1 MAEDRLQKILS
12 RAGIASRRKAEEL
25 IEAGRVTVN
34 GKVATLGDKADAE
47 NDHVKVDGKLV
58 PPPVPDRY
66 FVVNK
71 PDGYV
76 STRRD
81 PEGRPTVMD
90 LIPPKFH
97 KALVPVG
104 RLDYHSEGLLLLTTD
119 GDWAQKVAHP
129 RYGCRKTYEVKVKGV
144 PDAGSIRKLR
154 GGGMKIAG
162 STIRPAEVEMIRT
175 TKRGDEGNSWWTI
188 EIGEGKTRQVREM
201 FFRIGHPVQKLRRV
215 AIGPLTDAHLPRG
228 AARELSPEE
237 VEALRRAG
245 GKKKAEG
252 RRQKA
257 ESGTGRGKGKGK
269 RKGQGRG
276 KGGGKAGGGKSHRS
290 RGRKD

>member
-1 MAEDRLQKILS
+1 MPEDRLQKILS

-34 GKVATLGDKADAE
+34 GTVATLGDKADPDE
-47 NDHVKVDGKLV
+47 DHVKVDGKLV
-58 PPPVPDRY
+58 PPPVPNRY

-76 STRRD
+76 STRHD

-104 RLDYHSEGLLLLTTD
+104 RLDYHTEGLLLLTTD
-119 GDWAQKVAHP
+119 GDWAQRVAHP
-129 RYGCRKTYEVKVKGV
+129 RHGCSKTYEVKVKGV
-144 PDAGSIRKLR
+144 PEEDKIRKLR
-154 GGGMKIAG
+154 RGGMRIEG
-162 STIRPAEVEMIRT
+162 SEIRPAEVEMIRT
-175 TKRGDEGNSWWTI
+175 TGRGNEGNSWWTL

-237 VEALRRAG
+237 VEALHRAG
-245 GKKKAEG
+245 GRKKKTAG
-252 RRQKA
+252 R
-257 ESGTGRGKGKGK
+257 T
-269 RKGQGRG
+269 RK
-276 KGGGKAGGGKSHRS
+276 KTGGGKRPK
-290 RGRKD
+290 RGRRDD